1 MVDLNHYF
9 APRICICCIAIGVVA
24 LFACAPLSTSTCP
37 TSRARERGASP
48 ALLLISIDG
57 LMPNQVLKA
66 ESLGVAVPNLR
77 RFVND
82 GAYATGVRT
91 VVPSLTYPAH
101 TTILTGTSP
110 AIHGIA
116 SNIVFDPMGINKEG
130 WYWYARDIRVPTLW
144 DAAKLAQLVTANICW
159 PVSVG
164 APIDYNLVQYWRA
177 ALPDDAKLCRELS
190 TPGLVDELTTHVGPI
205 PNGYDFSPE
214 ADEIR
219 VKYAEYVIT
228 EKHPS
233 FTTVYLGSLDAL
245 EHEAGP
251 NGLPALAALERLD
264 AMVGRLRSAFDRAVP
279 ERRTVAVVSDH
290 GFIAYHTEIEL
301 GSLLR
306 ERSFLELG
314 PENEV
319 IAWKAAA
326 WTAGGTGAI
335 VINPAA
341 GGDVRSSIDKL
352 IIEISGSP
360 DYGVQQVFRGREID
374 DLQGYRGVDYVIA
387 LRPGFKWGRR
397 LAGPIFV
404 HHEGGTHGYLPDES
418 GMDAAFFIVGQG
430 ITQSRSLGRID
441 MRDIAPTLAARLSL
455 SLPLA
460 EGKNVLARVQSGD

>member
-1 MVDLNHYF
+1 MILSVAERFSGHYPVTIRWRSEDGQAVLSQ
-9 APRICICCIAIGVVA
+9 APRPCADRAGARNAQMEHNIAGSCYSFRRAVRLTSHEFRQVVSMPQHRHRR
-24 LFACAPLSTSTCP
+24 LIVGLSTF
-37 TSRARERGASP
+37 
-48 ALLLISIDG
+48 ALLLACAHAPGTATGSPTAGRSQLPLAPTLLLVSIDG
-57 LMPNQVLKA
+57 LMPNQVLQA
-66 ESLGVAVPNLR
+66 ESLGVAVPNLKR
-77 RFVND
+77 LVNE

-116 SNIVFDPMGINKEG
+116 SNIVFDPLGSNREG
-130 WYWYARDIRVPTLW
+130 WYWYARDIRVTTLW
-144 DAAKLAQLVTANICW
+144 DAAKLGRLVTANICW

-177 ALPDDAKLCRELS
+177 ALPDDAKLYRELS

-205 PNGYDFSPE
+205 PNGYDFSPQ
-214 ADEIR
+214 ADEMR

-233 FTTVYLGSLDAL
+233 FTTVYLGSLDAQ

-251 NGLPALAALERLD
+251 NGPPALAALEKLD

-306 ERSFLELG
+306 EGHFIELG

-319 IAWKAAA
+319 VAWKAAA

-335 VINPAA
+335 VINPGA

-360 DYGVQQVFRGREID
+360 DYGVQQVFRGREIV

-387 LRPGFKWGRR
+387 LRPGFKWD
-397 LAGPIFV
+397 
-404 HHEGGTHGYLPDES
+404 EG
-418 GMDAAFFIVGQG
+418 
-430 ITQSRSLGRID
+430 
-441 MRDIAPTLAARLSL
+441 
-455 SLPLA
+455 
-460 EGKNVLARVQSGD
+460 